1 MNSAARHECIAI
13 PEGATV
19 MRSSPYGIVG
29 LIVAVLVIILLL
41 RLLGIV

>member
-1 MNSAARHECIAI
+1 
-13 PEGATV
+13 

>member
-1 MNSAARHECIAI
+1 
-13 PEGATV
+13 

-29 LIVAVLVIILLL
+29 LIVAVVVIILLL